1 MSLNNIPEYSPAQYI
16 DNSEPDINAA
26 NLNKTEQALKR
37 VTAAANEAIAAL
49 RKLDSAKIDTSKIV
63 NSLAATD
70 TSSVLSGAL
79 GPVIDQRLTDLLN
92 KYNQLNGETLKCGIG
107 PVLTIPIDGSVLELS
122 KTYMSYGSGMAFIN
136 VMERGD
142 IPNDFDYASGILLY
156 RSDTISVVLISRHRS
171 SIAVNTWNVTKWTGW
186 KTFIGVAV

>member
-1 MSLNNIPEYSPAQYI
+1 MSLNNIPEYSPTQYI

-49 RKLDSAKIDTSKIV
+49 QKLDSAKIDTSKIV

-92 KYNQLNGETLKCGIG
+92 KYNQLNGELDGFRSYSFNDTTSTDDNIRPTVEWYINNGIDSKKHSFIITLELIKGS
-107 PVLTIPIDGSVLELS
+107 TFSVLGMTAS
-122 KTYMSYGSGMAFIN
+122 TPSYCAVQVFSYSLPAPLYGVRKNN
-136 VMERGD
+136 VW
-142 IPNDFDYASGILLY
+142 
-156 RSDTISVVLISRHRS
+156 
-171 SIAVNTWNVTKWTGW
+171 TWK
-186 KTFIGVAV
+186 

>member
-1 MSLNNIPEYSPAQYI
+1 MSLNNIPEYSPTQYI

-49 RKLDSAKIDTSKIV
+49 PKWDSTKIDTAKIV

-79 GPVIDQRLTDLLN
+79 GPVIDQRLSDLLN
-92 KYNQLNGETLKCGIG
+92 KYNQLNGEMGTTLSTGILEKARTLTANRTYFYFLNG
-107 PVLTIPIDGSVLELS
+107 ASYTAGDLPSSSYAYGCTMVLCRSSTSIRVVLWGGGSVIPVYNEFDGSGWS
-122 KTYMSYGSGMAFIN
+122 
-136 VMERGD
+136 
-142 IPNDFDYASGILLY
+142 
-156 RSDTISVVLISRHRS
+156 
-171 SIAVNTWNVTKWTGW
+171 GW
-186 KTFIGVAV
+186 KKFDGSSV

>member
-1 MSLNNIPEYSPAQYI
+1 M
-16 DNSEPDINAA
+16 
-26 NLNKTEQALKR
+26 
-37 VTAAANEAIAAL
+37 
-49 RKLDSAKIDTSKIV
+49 
-63 NSLAATD
+63 
-70 TSSVLSGAL
+70 
-79 GPVIDQRLTDLLN
+79 
-92 KYNQLNGETLKCGIG
+92 
-107 PVLTIPIDGSVLELS
+107 LELS

>member
-1 MSLNNIPEYSPAQYI
+1 MSLNNIPEYSPTQYI

-49 RKLDSAKIDTSKIV
+49 QKLDSTKIDTAKIV

-79 GPVIDQRLTDLLN
+79 GPVIDQRLSDLLN
-92 KYNQLNGETLKCGIG
+92 KYNQLNGDWDGTGSALKFRGSSSGKDVASLSGCGIWYTG
-107 PVLTIPIDGSVLELS
+107 GNAINARNWAYIIKLDGGSDGLMLEYSISLKGFRMRCKNS
-122 KTYMSYGSGMAFIN
+122 DIW
-136 VMERGD
+136 GD
-142 IPNDFDYASGILLY
+142 WIE
-156 RSDTISVVLISRHRS
+156 
-171 SIAVNTWNVTKWTGW
+171 K
-186 KTFIGVAV
+186 